1 MNTFKAFRIH
11 NNNGTIQAGIESVAL
26 DDLSEGEVVIK
37 AAYSGIN
44 YKDALAATGKGNIL
58 KRFPLVGGID
68 VSGVVH
74 SSNDKEF
81 KPGDNVL
88 VCGAGLSEVYDGGY
102 AEYVRVKAECVIPMP
117 KGLSLFEA
125 MVMGTPAFTA
135 ALALHR
141 LEENR
146 QSPCKGPMIIT
157 GASGGVGNLAVD
169 IFSNGGYE
177 VVAVSGKENQDERLK
192 QLGANRILRRS
203 QIEMGKH
210 PLESAQWGGAVDTV
224 GGETLAWLTRTVKQW
239 GNIASIGLADSHELN
254 TTVMPFILR
263 GVSILGI
270 SSTNCPH
277 TLRRKIWQRLG
288 NELRPQHLD
297 IIHNK
302 TIQLDE
308 LIPAFEEMLARKTQG
323 RIVVKIS
330 AGD

>member
-11 NNNGTIQAGIESVAL
+11 NDNGTIRAGIESIAL

-44 YKDALAATGKGNIL
+44 FKDALAGTGKGQIL
-58 KRFPLVGGID
+58 KHFPLVGGVD

-81 KPGDNVL
+81 KQGDEVL
-88 VCGAGLSEVYDGGY
+88 VCGAGLGETFDGGY
-102 AEYVRVKAECVIPMP
+102 AEYVRVKADCVVPLP
-117 KGLSLFEA
+117 KGLSLFDA

-146 QSPCKGPMIIT
+146 QSPCKGPMLIT

-169 IFSNGGYE
+169 IFANGGYE
-177 VVAVSGKENQDERLK
+177 VVAVTGKESQDEKLK
-192 QLGANRILRRS
+192 QLGANQVLHHNGIK
-203 QIEMGKH
+203 MGQH
-210 PLESAQWGGAVDTV
+210 PLEKSLWGGAVDTV
-224 GGETLAWLTRTVKQW
+224 GGDTLAWLTRTIKPW
-239 GNIASIGLADSHELN
+239 GNIASIGLAADHELN

-270 SSTNCPH
+270 SSANCPH

-297 IIHNK
+297 IIHSK
-302 TIQLDE
+302 TIQIDE
-308 LIPAFEEMLARKTQG
+308 LMPAFEEMLARKTDG
-323 RIVVKIS
+323 RIVVKLP
-330 AGD
+330 